1 MFFEIIIF
9 ILYTLF
15 CFSSVIGYGLV
26 FNKIFFKSSEVN
38 LGEIGLFGFL
48 FLFFLSIL
56 IHFFIPL
63 SYWLNFF
70 ILFLGFF
77 SILFKIKYIYS
88 ELLKIKTNIILI
100 TLIVLTSILI
110 HHTHGDHEWY
120 HLMYVNYLNNFK
132 IVFGLVNIQNSLAH
146 GHGWMDIMGLFS
158 LPIVENKGVSIIA
171 LIFFYFFLL
180 YLLIEIKTTKIK
192 SVKIF
197 SIIVIVFSF
206 ATYNKLADFGA
217 EIQPSLIII
226 ILILNII
233 KILENKNIDEMLM
246 KIIFYAFYA
255 VVLRIG
261 SIIILPILF
270 FILLLNYTSV
280 LKLFYKYL
288 RLYFFLAMFF
298 IIFLVK
304 NFIISGCLYF
314 PIYQTCFDNNKI
326 TWAVPIEEA
335 RERYEFLRAISHRWH
350 FYVIE
355 EANLEKREDYYEPMS
370 EGKILDPRSYNKKTF
385 FWLKYWSKDPDNAKL
400 LNSILIIL
408 FCFFCFFI
416 FSKKKSNLIK
426 SLNFV
431 SKKNNLI
438 HLGLISSV
446 LMWFF
451 LSPSMRYGGYPIVG
465 GTLIFYFSLILSNN
479 LIVKKNF
486 NFIAI
491 FLIFLSTSYF
501 SIKNIARIL
510 NKIDEKKFTNFPWPQ
525 YKNNLKDID
534 YKTIEINNT
543 KLNLM
548 LTSDNMVNG
557 ENIGPVICG
566 NVDMLCMPA
575 DRIVCV
581 SNIYKKNKYIF
592 INNKNPECLSQ
603 IRKHYWQ

>member
-1 MFFEIIIF
+1 MIFEIFLFIFYTIFCFFSVLGYGILFNKLIYRDKAANIGELGFYGFLIIF
-9 ILYTLF
+9 FI
-15 CFSSVIGYGLV
+15 S
-26 FNKIFFKSSEVN
+26 IFF
-38 LGEIGLFGFL
+38 
-48 FLFFLSIL
+48 
-56 IHFFIPL
+56 HFFIPL
-63 SYWLNFF
+63 FYWFNLNVLLIGLIISLINIRLIYNQFSNSSRT
-70 ILFLGFF
+70 ILACTLV
-77 SILFKIKYIYS
+77 
-88 ELLKIKTNIILI
+88 LLTAILI
-100 TLIVLTSILI
+100 NN
-110 HHTHGDHEWY
+110 THGDHEWY

-510 NKIDEKKFTNFPWPQ
+510 NKIDSLYRLNSNQHEKLRQ
-525 YKNNLKDID
+525 
-534 YKTIEINNT
+534 
-543 KLNLM
+543 KLL
-548 LTSDNMVNG
+548 SG
-557 ENIGPVICG
+557 EW
-566 NVDMLCMPA
+566 
-575 DRIVCV
+575 
-581 SNIYKKNKYIF
+581 
-592 INNKNPECLSQ
+592 
-603 IRKHYWQ
+603 IRSG

>member
-1 MFFEIIIF
+1 
-9 ILYTLF
+9 
-15 CFSSVIGYGLV
+15 
-26 FNKIFFKSSEVN
+26 
-38 LGEIGLFGFL
+38 
-48 FLFFLSIL
+48 
-56 IHFFIPL
+56 
-63 SYWLNFF
+63 
-70 ILFLGFF
+70 
-77 SILFKIKYIYS
+77 
-88 ELLKIKTNIILI
+88 
-100 TLIVLTSILI
+100 
-110 HHTHGDHEWY
+110 
-120 HLMYVNYLNNFK
+120 
-132 IVFGLVNIQNSLAH
+132 
-146 GHGWMDIMGLFS
+146 
-158 LPIVENKGVSIIA
+158 
-171 LIFFYFFLL
+171 
-180 YLLIEIKTTKIK
+180 
-192 SVKIF
+192 
-197 SIIVIVFSF
+197 
-206 ATYNKLADFGA
+206 
-217 EIQPSLIII
+217 
-226 ILILNII
+226 
-233 KILENKNIDEMLM
+233 
-246 KIIFYAFYA
+246 
-255 VVLRIG
+255 
-261 SIIILPILF
+261 
-270 FILLLNYTSV
+270 
-280 LKLFYKYL
+280 
-288 RLYFFLAMFF
+288 MFF